1 MNKFKLIRS
10 ASAEAIYNMS
20 LDRKIFQRYLEDRI
34 PVLRI
39 YSWQTPSFTYGVS
52 QDPQKYIRLSDCAA
66 DGIGVSQRITGGGV
80 LFHDN
85 EITYS
90 FVCSKE
96 DIGEPEGVL
105 VSYRLICAFLI
116 RFYESL
122 GIKAQFALETKDF
135 SKKKTPSDFC
145 GASFEKYD
153 ILINNRKI
161 GGNAQK
167 RARQAIFQ
175 HGSIPISID
184 WDIARKYLKS
194 FPDEAFDLTTSLS
207 RELKLSLER
216 STIEE
221 KLIKA
226 FADEFGIVFSEE
238 GAYSYE
244 AAMVE

>member
-10 ASAEAIYNMS
+10 ASSEAIYNMS
-20 LDRKIFQRYLEDRI
+20 LDRKIFQRYLEDRV

-39 YSWQTPSFTYGVS
+39 YSWNSPSFTYGVS
-52 QDPQKYIRLSDCAA
+52 QDAREYINLPACAT

-135 SKKKTPSDFC
+135 SKKKSPSEFC
-145 GASFEKYD
+145 SASFEKYD
-153 ILINNRKI
+153 IIINRRKI

-175 HGSIPISID
+175 HGSVPISIN
-184 WDIARKYLKS
+184 WDMARKYLKS
-194 FPDEAFDLTTSLS
+194 FPEGAPDSATFLS
-207 RELKLSLER
+207 RELNFSLER
-216 STIEE
+216 STLEE

-226 FADEFGIVFSEE
+226 FADEFAVVFSEE
-238 GAYSYE
+238 EAYLYE
-244 AAMVE
+244 AVMAE